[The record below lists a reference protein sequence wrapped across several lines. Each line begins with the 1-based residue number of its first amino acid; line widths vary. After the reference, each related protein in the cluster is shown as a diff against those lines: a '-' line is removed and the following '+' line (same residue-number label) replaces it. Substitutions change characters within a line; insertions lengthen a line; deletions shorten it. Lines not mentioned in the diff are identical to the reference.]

1 MLSLQLER
9 EVPKVASEPVQDN
22 TRRVRVYRKMT
33 SAEERQVDLFDR
45 AREIFV
51 RARIQ
56 RRYRSSSGGII

>member
-9 EVPKVASEPVQDN
+9 EAPEATPEPVQSSQRQV
-22 TRRVRVYRKMT
+22 TVYRKMT
-33 SAEERQVDLFDR
+33 TAEERQVDLFDR

-56 RRYRSSSGGII
+56 RRYRSSGGII